1 MTAVW
6 VLTAPVLDE
15 LVEAD
20 GAVVL
25 LGDDDTGHRVL
36 RITVLGQQIRE
47 VAADGIWLPALVQA
61 LIERLGP
68 PGDDD
73 GNAVALVEAAAE
85 SLADEGIVTLRRGS
99 PAAAEEGVR

>member
-1 MTAVW
+1 MTAAW

-25 LGDDDTGHRVL
+25 LGDDVTGHRVL

-47 VAADGIWLPALVQA
+47 MAAAGISLPALVQA

-73 GNAVALVEAAAE
+73 GDAAALVEAAAE
-85 SLADEGIVTLRRGS
+85 SLASEGIVTLRRGS
-99 PAAAEEGVR
+99 PTGAQTM